1 MHYLLFF
8 LYLILS
14 GLILIRIPFV
24 KGCGLNKKTIIAL
37 FIIKIS
43 AGVTLSLVAYH
54 FSALND
60 YQVLNKDGI
69 TEYHLL
75 AKNPKDFFL
84 NIFYSP
90 YQNAYGGYFDA
101 VGSYWNDLRTNIIIK
116 TLAVIN
122 LVSKGDFYINLLMF
136 NFVGFLGH
144 IALFRLFSSIYP
156 NQKKIIIFCSF
167 LIPTTL
173 YFSSGIHK
181 DLIVFTALA
190 FYCYGLY
197 FSLTQSFN
205 KKRFIL
211 TLFSFFLLLLMRNFL
226 AVLLVPSTLGFI
238 IVIKKKLRPA
248 ITFAAIYLS
257 GIIFIIISGIFLKD
271 FQPLKIISSRQE
283 EFLKLPK
290 ANSQIDVNKLYPTIN
305 SFAHNL
311 PQAINHGFLQPY
323 IWKSG
328 SMISF
333 LPALEL
339 FLIQALVFIA
349 IFIKRKKVQFWK
361 PFTVFCFSFS
371 ISMFIIIGFIIPN
384 TNTIVRY
391 KSLFLPFVL
400 TPVMCLIAVKKEKQS
415 NTLFL

>member
-1 MHYLLFF
+1 LHNLLFF
-8 LYLILS
+8 LCLILCV
-14 GLILIRIPFV
+14 LIIIRIPFI
-24 KGCGLNKKTIIAL
+24 KDCGLNKKTIIGL
-37 FIIKIS
+37 FIMKIA
-43 AGVTLSLVAYH
+43 AGVTLSLISYH
-54 FSALND
+54 FSGLND
-60 YQVLNKDGI
+60 YQALNNDGI
-69 TEYHLL
+69 TEYHLMV
-75 AKNPKDFFL
+75 KNPKDFFL

-116 TLAVIN
+116 ILAVIN
-122 LVSKGDFYINLLMF
+122 LISKGDFYTNLLIF
-136 NFVGFLGH
+136 NFFGFLGH

-156 NQKKIIIFCSF
+156 NQKKIIIFCCF

-181 DLIVFTALA
+181 DLIVFAALS

-197 FSLTQSFN
+197 FLLTESFS

-211 TLFSFFLLLLMRNFL
+211 TLFSFLSLLLMRNFL
-226 AVLLVPSTLGFI
+226 AILLVPSTLGFI
-238 IVIKKKLRPA
+238 IVINKKLRPA
-248 ITFAAIYLS
+248 ITFAAIYVS
-257 GIIFIIISGIFLKD
+257 GIFFFIISGFFLKD

-290 ANSQIDVNKLYPTIN
+290 ANSQIVINKLYPTIN
-305 SFAHNL
+305 SFTHNL

-323 IWKSG
+323 IWKSY
-328 SMISF
+328 SLISF

-339 FLIQALVFIA
+339 FLIQCLVFIA
-349 IFIKRKKVQFWK
+349 ILIKRKDVQFWT
-361 PFTVFCFSFS
+361 PFTAFCFSFS
-371 ISMFIIIGFIIPN
+371 ISMFLIIGYIIPN

-400 TPVMCLIAVKKEKQS
+400 TPILCHMSFKKQNQS
-415 NTLFL
+415 DTLFL